1 MKTKLNQLD
10 KNLRIFIASYLIVLG
25 IGVTT
30 GLIYIYLTTS
40 MTPSGTVEQY
50 IGNNDEW
57 EPKLAK
63 EFIDLVSQAHTHII
77 TFSFIFLSTGLIFM
91 RNSIIKGPFKL
102 FLIIE
107 PFLSI
112 IVTFGGFFILRYI
125 TSSFVYVIIISST
138 LMYTCF
144 YIMIFVSIYDLTV
157 KTKEKLWPN

>member
-1 MKTKLNQLD
+1 MKPTLNQLN

-50 IGNNDEW
+50 IGNDDDW

-63 EFIDLVSQAHTHII
+63 EFIDLISQAHTHII
-77 TFSFIFLSTGLIFM
+77 TFSFIFLSMGLIFIK
-91 RNSIIKGPFKL
+91 NSIIKGTLKL

-107 PFLSI
+107 PFFSI
-112 IVTFGGFFILRYI
+112 IITFGGFFILRYV
-125 TSSFVYVIIISST
+125 TSGFVYVIIISST
-138 LMYTCF
+138 LMYICF
-144 YIMIFVSIYDLTV
+144 YIMMFISLYDLLI
-157 KTKEKLWPN
+157 KNES

>member
-50 IGNNDEW
+50 IGNDDDW

-63 EFIDLVSQAHTHII
+63 EFIDLISQAHTHII
-77 TFSFIFLSTGLIFM
+77 TFSFIFLSMGLIFIK
-91 RNSIIKGPFKL
+91 NSIIKGTLKL

-107 PFLSI
+107 PFFSI
-112 IVTFGGFFILRYI
+112 IITFGGFFILRYV
-125 TSSFVYVIIISST
+125 TSGFVYVIIISST
-138 LMYTCF
+138 LMYLCF
-144 YIMIFVSIYDLTV
+144 YIMMFISLYDLLI
-157 KTKEKLWPN
+157 KNES

>member
-50 IGNNDEW
+50 IGNDDDW

-63 EFIDLVSQAHTHII
+63 EFIDLISQAHTHII
-77 TFSFIFLSTGLIFM
+77 TFSFIFLSMGLIFIK
-91 RNSIIKGPFKL
+91 NSIIKGTLKL

-107 PFLSI
+107 PFFSI
-112 IVTFGGFFILRYI
+112 IITFGGFFILRYV
-125 TSSFVYVIIISST
+125 SSGFVYVIIISST
-138 LMYTCF
+138 LMYLCF
-144 YIMIFVSIYDLTV
+144 YIMMFISLYDLLI
-157 KTKEKLWPN
+157 KNES

>member
-63 EFIDLVSQAHTHII
+63 EFIDLISQAHTHII
-77 TFSFIFLSTGLIFM
+77 TFSFIFLSMGLIFIK
-91 RNSIIKGPFKL
+91 NSIIKGTLKL
-102 FLIIE
+102 FLMIE
-107 PFLSI
+107 PFFSI
-112 IVTFGGFFILRYI
+112 IITFGGFFILRYV
-125 TSSFVYVIIISST
+125 TSGFVYVIIISST
-138 LMYTCF
+138 LMYLCF
-144 YIMIFVSIYDLTV
+144 YIMMFISLYDLLI
-157 KTKEKLWPN
+157 KNES